1 MENGRLQAISS
12 CAPLPEATNGASSEL
27 RIWRDSMTPPR
38 PAGVPWLTPYLTV
51 RDARAALSFYQA
63 AFGFAVRDSV
73 EDDGA
78 LMHVEM
84 TYHDQLIVMFA
95 PEGAFGSTARTPKSA
110 QTVAPQSFYL
120 YVDQVDAV
128 YARAIEAGAKSLS
141 EPQDQFWGDRFA
153 QVEDLDGYRW
163 ALARHLS

>member
-1 MENGRLQAISS
+1 
-12 CAPLPEATNGASSEL
+12 
-27 RIWRDSMTPPR
+27 MTPPR

-51 RDARAALSFYQA
+51 RDARTALAFYEA

-78 LMHVEM
+78 IMHVEM

-95 PEGAFGSTARTPKSA
+95 PEGAFGSIARTPKSA
-110 QTVAPQSFYL
+110 QTIAPQSFYL
-120 YVDQVDAV
+120 YVDNVDAV

>member
-1 MENGRLQAISS
+1 
-12 CAPLPEATNGASSEL
+12 
-27 RIWRDSMTPPR
+27 MTPPR

-51 RDARAALSFYQA
+51 RDARAAIAFFEA

-78 LMHVEM
+78 VMHVEM

-95 PEGAFGSTARTPKSA
+95 PEGAFGSTARTPKSSDA
-110 QTVAPQSFYL
+110 IAPQSFYL
-120 YVDQVDAV
+120 YVDNVDAV
-128 YARAIEAGAKSLS
+128 YARALDAGAKSLS

>member
-1 MENGRLQAISS
+1 
-12 CAPLPEATNGASSEL
+12 
-27 RIWRDSMTPPR
+27 MTPPR

-51 RDARAALSFYQA
+51 RDARTALAFYEA

-78 LMHVEM
+78 IMHVEM

-110 QTVAPQSFYL
+110 QTIAPQSFYL
-120 YVDQVDAV
+120 YVDNVDAV

>member
-1 MENGRLQAISS
+1 
-12 CAPLPEATNGASSEL
+12 
-27 RIWRDSMTPPR
+27 MTPPR

-51 RDARAALSFYQA
+51 RDARAAIAFFEA
-63 AFGFAVRDSV
+63 AFGFAVRDSM

-78 LMHVEM
+78 VMHVEM

-95 PEGAFGSTARTPKSA
+95 PEGAFGSTARTPKSSDA
-110 QTVAPQSFYL
+110 IAPQSFYL
-120 YVDQVDAV
+120 YA
-128 YARAIEAGAKSLS
+128 AGAKSLS

>member
-1 MENGRLQAISS
+1 
-12 CAPLPEATNGASSEL
+12 
-27 RIWRDSMTPPR
+27 MTHSR

-51 RDARAALSFYQA
+51 RDARAAIAFFEA
-63 AFGFAVRDSV
+63 AFGFAVRDSM

-78 LMHVEM
+78 VMHVEM

-95 PEGAFGSTARTPKSA
+95 PEGAFGSTARTPKSSNA
-110 QTVAPQSFYL
+110 IAPQSFYL
-120 YVDQVDAV
+120 YVDNVDAV
-128 YARAIEAGAKSLS
+128 YARALDAGAKSLS

>member
-1 MENGRLQAISS
+1 MG
-12 CAPLPEATNGASSEL
+12 APSET

-51 RDARAALSFYQA
+51 RDARASLAFYQVT
-63 AFGFAVRDSV
+63 FGFGVRDSV
-73 EDDGA
+73 EDDGT

-95 PEGAFGSTARTPKSA
+95 PEGAFGSTARTPQSA
-110 QTVAPQSFYL
+110 KTVAPQSFYL
-120 YVDQVDAV
+120 YVDDVDAV
-128 YARAIEAGAKSLS
+128 YARALEAGARSLS

>member
-1 MENGRLQAISS
+1 
-12 CAPLPEATNGASSEL
+12 
-27 RIWRDSMTPPR
+27 MTAPR

-51 RDARAALSFYQA
+51 RDARASMDFYRAAL
-63 AFGFAVRDSV
+63 GFAVRDSV

-78 LMHVEM
+78 VMHVEM

-95 PEGAFGSTARTPKSA
+95 PEGAFGSTAHTPKSA

-120 YVDQVDAV
+120 YVDDVDAV
-128 YARAIEAGAKSLS
+128 YARALEAGAKSLS

-153 QVEDLDGYRW
+153 QIEDLDGYRW

>member
-1 MENGRLQAISS
+1 
-12 CAPLPEATNGASSEL
+12 
-27 RIWRDSMTPPR
+27 MTPPR

-51 RDARAALSFYQA
+51 HDARAAIEFFQA

-78 LMHVEM
+78 VMHVEM

-95 PEGAFGSTARTPKSA
+95 PEGAFGSTARTPKSSD
-110 QTVAPQSFYL
+110 TLAPQSFYL
-120 YVDQVDAV
+120 YVDDVDAV
-128 YARAIEAGAKSLS
+128 YARALGAGAKSLS

>member
-1 MENGRLQAISS
+1 
-12 CAPLPEATNGASSEL
+12 
-27 RIWRDSMTPPR
+27 MTPPR

-51 RDARAALSFYQA
+51 RDARAAIEFFQA

-78 LMHVEM
+78 VMHVEM

-95 PEGAFGSTARTPKSA
+95 PEGAFGSTARTPKSSD
-110 QTVAPQSFYL
+110 TLAPQSFYL
-120 YVDQVDAV
+120 YVDDVDAV
-128 YARAIEAGAKSLS
+128 YARALGAGAKSLS

>member
-1 MENGRLQAISS
+1 
-12 CAPLPEATNGASSEL
+12 
-27 RIWRDSMTPPR
+27 MTPPR

-51 RDARAALSFYQA
+51 HDARAAIEFFQA

-78 LMHVEM
+78 VMHVEM

-95 PEGAFGSTARTPKSA
+95 PEGAFGSTARTPKSSDA
-110 QTVAPQSFYL
+110 IAPQSFYL
-120 YVDQVDAV
+120 YVDDVDAV
-128 YARAIEAGAKSLS
+128 YARALVAGAKSLS

>member
-1 MENGRLQAISS
+1 M
-12 CAPLPEATNGASSEL
+12 APS
-27 RIWRDSMTPPR
+27 R

-51 RDARAALSFYQA
+51 RDARATMAFFEA
-63 AFGFAVRDSV
+63 AFGFVMRDCV

-78 LMHVEM
+78 VMHVEM

-95 PEGAFGSTARTPKSA
+95 PEGAFGSTAHTPKSA
-110 QTVAPQSFYL
+110 GTTAPQSFYL
-120 YVDQVDAV
+120 YVDNVDSV
-128 YARAIEAGAKSLS
+128 YARALEAGAKSLS

-163 ALARHLS
+163 ALARNL

>member
-1 MENGRLQAISS
+1 
-12 CAPLPEATNGASSEL
+12 
-27 RIWRDSMTPPR
+27 MTPPR

-51 RDARAALSFYQA
+51 RDARAAIAFFEA
-63 AFGFAVRDSV
+63 AFGFAVRDSL

-78 LMHVEM
+78 VMHVEM

-110 QTVAPQSFYL
+110 DAIAPQSFYL
-120 YVDQVDAV
+120 YVDDVDAV
-128 YARAIEAGAKSLS
+128 YARALAAGAKSLS

>member
-1 MENGRLQAISS
+1 
-12 CAPLPEATNGASSEL
+12 
-27 RIWRDSMTPPR
+27 MTPPR

-51 RDARAALSFYQA
+51 RDARATIEFFRA

-78 LMHVEM
+78 VMHVEM

-95 PEGAFGSTARTPKSA
+95 PEGAFGSTARTPKSSDA
-110 QTVAPQSFYL
+110 IAPQSFYL
-120 YVDQVDAV
+120 YVDDVDAV
-128 YARAIEAGAKSLS
+128 YARALVAGAKSLS